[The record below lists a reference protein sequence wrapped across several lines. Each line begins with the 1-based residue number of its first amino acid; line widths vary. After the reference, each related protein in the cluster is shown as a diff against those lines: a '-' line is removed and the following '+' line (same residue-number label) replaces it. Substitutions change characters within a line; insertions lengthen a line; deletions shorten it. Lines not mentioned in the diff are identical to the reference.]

1 MSYIFAGLFFI
12 ETWLFS
18 FYVQEIPRKSP
29 NVCHSSNLPSIL
41 QISYLVYSF
50 QVNYHSECLQ
60 VQFQGVW
67 SQSSLRWE

>member
-1 MSYIFAGLFFI
+1 MSYISAGLFFI

-50 QVNYHSECLQ
+50 QVNYKFNFKEFGDRVVSDGNERH
-60 VQFQGVW
+60 W
-67 SQSSLRWE
+67 N